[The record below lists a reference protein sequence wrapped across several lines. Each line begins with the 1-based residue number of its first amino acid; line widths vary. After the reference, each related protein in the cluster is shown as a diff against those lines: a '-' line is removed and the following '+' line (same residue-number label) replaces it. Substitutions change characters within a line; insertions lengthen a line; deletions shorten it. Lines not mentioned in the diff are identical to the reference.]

1 MREDVACALRISPTA
16 AAAKL
21 HTATV
26 LGTHFAATVHAMR
39 SGAFGLDY
47 ARRRADGAHGL
58 PPAAAAKVEAAVL
71 PRAKN
76 QTLTQFANSVR
87 RAVLCAD
94 RRTTEQRHLNAVEQ
108 RRVVFTPRDDGVT
121 EQFAVLPAAQAVV
134 MRERVQRLADRWARV
149 DARDGVIRTADQR
162 RADALCALVLGT
174 GDVASGP
181 EVRPVV
187 HVAVALSTLL
197 HLDDQPADIAGHG
210 PVPAILGRALALDPN
225 GSWRRLLTDDTDR
238 PLDYDRRTYRP
249 PTHLA
254 ELVMTRDVHC
264 TFPGCLRA
272 ARRCELD
279 HLLAWDDG
287 GNTSAAKLQ
296 CC

>member
-1 MREDVACALRISPTA
+1 M
-16 AAAKL
+16 
-21 HTATV
+21 

-47 ARRRADGAHGL
+47 ARRLADGAHGL

-71 PRAKN
+71 PRAKS
-76 QTLTQFANSVR
+76 QTLT
-87 RAVLCAD
+87 
-94 RRTTEQRHLNAVEQ
+94 
-108 RRVVFTPRDDGVT
+108 
-121 EQFAVLPAAQAVV
+121 QFAVLPAAQAVV

-225 GSWRRLLTDDTDR
+225 GSWRRLLTDDTGR
-238 PLDYDRRTYRP
+238 PLDYGRRTYRP

-254 ELVMTRDVHC
+254 ELVITRDVHC

-287 GNTSAAKLQ
+287 GNTSAANLRPLCPRHHHLKHEARWDVEREPDGTTQ
-296 CC
+296 WISPDGRVYRAPPPF